1 MMRPPLISTDIASLP
16 SLVALLAACGDL
28 DLRLPPLASVDVD
41 VLLLQ
46 GGNRSLGDV
55 VAEGVLR
62 RRLDHL
68 ELLRDVDRSVVRPAV
83 HDADALLVRPAEGVH
98 LVHLP
103 RLVTPRP
110 PRPVAEHEVHAH
122 AAAPARSRARWSRM
136 RASGPGR
143 RASPWTTRSGTSSPA
158 PGSSCS

>member
-41 VLLLQ
+41 VLRLQ
-46 GGNRSLGDV
+46 GGNRGLGDV

-68 ELLRDVDRSVVRPAV
+68 ELLRDVDRAVVRPAV
-83 HDADALLVRPAEGVH
+83 HDADAVLVRPDERVD

-103 RLVTPRP
+103 GLVATRKR
-110 PRPVAEHEVHAH
+110 RPVREHNVHTR
-122 AAAPARSRARWSRM
+122 APM
-136 RASGPGR
+136 V
-143 RASPWTTRSGTSSPA
+143 T
-158 PGSSCS
+158 